1 MKKNALRLLLIKT
14 CKHDNAKQICLSQ
27 EVGDPS
33 LIQINSLEEQRLIEK
48 LLFNDNKIVEFVWL
62 GAKLDTKTQ
71 VSLGR

>member
-1 MKKNALRLLLIKT
+1 LQT
-14 CKHDNAKQICLSQ
+14 YDNAKQICLSQ

-33 LIQINSLEEQRLIEK
+33 LIQINSLEEQRFIEK
-48 LLFNDNKIVEFVWL
+48 LLFDDNKIVEFVWL